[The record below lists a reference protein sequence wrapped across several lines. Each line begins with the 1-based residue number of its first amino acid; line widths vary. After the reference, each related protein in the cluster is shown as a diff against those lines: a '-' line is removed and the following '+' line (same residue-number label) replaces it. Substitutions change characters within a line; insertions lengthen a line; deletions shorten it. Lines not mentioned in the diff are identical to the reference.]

1 MKRSRISSYLFMA
14 TLVLFYSCGS
24 NESSKTEAT
33 TDTSAAATPAASS
46 PATSATPA
54 STTTTTPTGMMV
66 VVHKVKDFNK
76 WKASYDA
83 HDSLRLAFGVHN
95 YVVGRGVKDSSMV
108 LVATKVDDMG
118 KAKAFGKSADLKQ
131 AMQKSGVV
139 GTPTVKFVIMEFLD
153 SANISTTL
161 RSRSTFT
168 VKDWDAW
175 RRSFDSTRNLNT
187 DNGLVVRGYGHDA
200 DNKNNV
206 TIVTAITDTAKASA
220 FWKSDLVK
228 QRRKA
233 AGVTSEPVRFVYQ
246 MVQHY

>member
-14 TLVLFYSCGS
+14 TLVLCYSCGS

-33 TDTSAAATPAASS
+33 TDTSTAATPAASS
-46 PATSATPA
+46 PATPA
-54 STTTTTPTGMMV
+54 STTTTTPTAMMV
-66 VVHKVKDFNK
+66 VMHKVKDFNK

-83 HDSLRLAFGVHN
+83 HDSLRLASGIHN

-118 KAKAFGKSADLKQ
+118 KAKAFGKGADLKQ

-139 GTPTVKFVIMEFLD
+139 GAPTMKFVIMEFLD
-153 SANISTTL
+153 SGNISTTL
-161 RSRSTFT
+161 RSRTTFT

-187 DNGLVVRGYGHDA
+187 DNGLTIRGYGHDA

-220 FWKSDLVK
+220 YWKSDLLK

-233 AGVTSEPVRFVYQ
+233 SGVTSEPARFIYE
-246 MVQHY
+246 MVQRY